1 MPRKKYGVQ
10 YELLP
15 RPTKDEDGQPL
26 LYPRPAIPIK
36 YSMRTLDDFA
46 HNYRGLHQGELSR
59 MLRTFMDVA
68 ACHMKMGERIVT
80 PLGSFQVKLKLDGDY
95 SNPKKVTGKNV
106 QYAGIEFS
114 PSKEFISMVE
124 DYLMVGFVYKPDVV
138 HTKSVKELR
147 EEGVIDEALRKCL
160 ERRNFTIGTFC
171 YHSGLKYNTARD
183 YLNRLCK
190 SDPPVLQKS
199 KFGTSML
206 FYAYKEAAAE
216 NK

>member
-15 RPTKDEDGQPL
+15 RPTKDENGKSF
-26 LYPRPAIPIK
+26 LYAHPAIPFK

-46 HNYRGLHQGELSR
+46 HNCRGLHQGELSR
-59 MLRTFMDVA
+59 MIRTFMDVA

-80 PLGSFQVKLKLDGDY
+80 PMGSFQIKLKLDGDY
-95 SNPKKVTGKNV
+95 SDPKKVSGKNV

-114 PSKEFISMVE
+114 PSQEFLSMVE
-124 DYLMVGFVYKPDVV
+124 DHLMVGFVYKPDLA
-138 HTKSVKELR
+138 HPKSVKELR
-147 EEGVIDEALRKCL
+147 EEGVIDEALHKCL
-160 ERRNFTIGTFC
+160 ERKSFTINTFC
-171 YHSGLKYNTARD
+171 YYSSLKYTTARD

-190 SDPPVLQKS
+190 SDPPVLKKR

-206 FYAYKEAAAE
+206 FSAYKEATAE
-216 NK
+216 KK

>member
-15 RPTKDEDGQPL
+15 RPTKDEEGKPL
-26 LYPRPAIPIK
+26 LYARPAIPIK
-36 YSMRTLDDFA
+36 YPMRMLDDFA
-46 HNYRGLHQGELSR
+46 HNNRGLHQGELSR

-80 PLGSFQVKLKLDGDY
+80 PMGSFQVKLKLDGDY
-95 SNPKKVTGKNV
+95 SDPKKVTGKNI
-106 QYAGIEFS
+106 QYAGIEFT
-114 PSKEFISMVE
+114 PSKEFLDMVE
-124 DYLMVGFVYKPDVV
+124 DRLQPGFVYKPDAA

-147 EEGVIDEALRKCL
+147 EDGAIDEALRKCL
-160 ERRNFTIGTFC
+160 ERNNFTISTFC
-171 YHSGLKYNTARD
+171 YHSGLKYNTARE

-190 SDPPVLQKS
+190 SDPPVLQKR

-206 FYAYKEAAAE
+206 FSAYQEKAAE
-216 NK
+216 KK

>member
-15 RPTKDEDGQPL
+15 RPTKDEDGQPF
-26 LYPRPAIPIK
+26 LYAHPAIPIK
-36 YSMRTLDDFA
+36 YPMRMLDDFA
-46 HNYRGLHQGELSR
+46 HNNRGLHQGELSR

-106 QYAGIEFS
+106 QFAGIEFS
-114 PSKEFISMVE
+114 PSQEFLSMVE
-124 DYLMVGFVYKPDVV
+124 DHLMVGFVHKPDLA
-138 HTKSVKELR
+138 HPKSVKELR

-160 ERRNFTIGTFC
+160 ERKSFTINTFC
-171 YHSGLKYNTARD
+171 YYSSMKYPTARD
-183 YLNRLCK
+183 FLNKLCK
-190 SDPPVLQKS
+190 GEPPVLQKR

-206 FYAYKEAAAE
+206 FSAYKEKE
-216 NK
+216 TKK